1 MFFERTGCKF
11 FHIGGKVIDEQK
23 ALPANGEVAVAQ
35 ETDSLDIQQPEEE
48 ERLFERWKD
57 WTEAVDR

>member
-1 MFFERTGCKF
+1 M
-11 FHIGGKVIDEQK
+11 IDEQK